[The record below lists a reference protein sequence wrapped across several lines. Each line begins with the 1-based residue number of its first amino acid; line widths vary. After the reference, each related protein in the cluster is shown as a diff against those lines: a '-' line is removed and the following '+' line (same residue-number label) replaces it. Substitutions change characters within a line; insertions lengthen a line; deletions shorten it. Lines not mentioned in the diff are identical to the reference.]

1 MNLADVLPKKL
12 NSADNLPNKWLNQQ
26 YSSHKKYSESSSKQ
40 KFHSCF
46 GLREIVIQ
54 SRSARAAATPIMGV
68 MGHYVKDEIS
78 NFVGGKEPAG
88 VPLTHFYL
96 KGNKQL
102 VLHFKN
108 SVY

>member
-1 MNLADVLPKKL
+1 MAE
-12 NSADNLPNKWLNQQ
+12 SAIFSPQ
-26 YSSHKKYSESSSKQ
+26 KYSESSSKQ

-102 VLHFKN
+102 VLHYSKFPVL
-108 SVY
+108 S